1 MRARFVLA
9 RFIVAGVALLA
20 APAHAQLA
28 PAAGTRVDG
37 IAAVVGAN
45 APGPGVD
52 VILQS
57 DVELR
62 ARLSLAASVD
72 DPGALDPLPSSLLRA
87 TLNQLVG
94 ECLIAREARRVQA
107 AAPGRAD
114 VEREWRRL
122 VRSAGGG
129 DRVQRL
135 MFALAASD
143 EELDLVAQRRAQ
155 VGAFLSANLEGVT
168 VVTERELARAYAA
181 AGAELAGRT
190 KEQAFAEL
198 RARLTKQALDRTIER
213 WVAVLGAR
221 TPVRRYVQY

>member
-1 MRARFVLA
+1 MQPLAVLA
-9 RFIVAGVALLA
+9 FGVALSLA
-20 APAHAQLA
+20 SSGVAQQGA
-28 PAAGTRVDG
+28 QGTRVDG

-45 APGPGVD
+45 APGPGAD

-62 ARLSLAASVD
+62 ARLSLAASVA
-72 DPGALDPLPSSLLRA
+72 DPGALDVLPSSLLRA
-87 TLNQLVG
+87 TLSQLIG
-94 ECLIAREARRVQA
+94 ESLIAREARRVQA
-107 AAPGRAD
+107 TAPDRAD
-114 VEREWRRL
+114 VERERTRL

-143 EELDLVAQRRAQ
+143 DELDAIAQRRAQ

-168 VVTERELARAYAA
+168 VVTERELARAYSA

-190 KEQAFAEL
+190 QEQAFTEL
-198 RARLTKQALDRTIER
+198 RTRLSKQALDRTIER
-213 WVAVLGAR
+213 WVTVLGAR
-221 TPVRRYVQY
+221 TAVRRYVQY

>member
-1 MRARFVLA
+1 MLP
-9 RFIVAGVALLA
+9 A
-20 APAHAQLA
+20 APAVAQPA
-28 PAAGTRVDG
+28 AAGTRVDG

-87 TLNQLVG
+87 TLNQLIG

-107 AAPGRAD
+107 SAPARAD

-181 AGAELAGRT
+181 SAEELVGKSKA
-190 KEQAFAEL
+190 EAYAEL
-198 RARLTKQALDRTIER
+198 RGRLMRQALDRTIER

-221 TPVRRYVQY
+221 TAVRRYVQY